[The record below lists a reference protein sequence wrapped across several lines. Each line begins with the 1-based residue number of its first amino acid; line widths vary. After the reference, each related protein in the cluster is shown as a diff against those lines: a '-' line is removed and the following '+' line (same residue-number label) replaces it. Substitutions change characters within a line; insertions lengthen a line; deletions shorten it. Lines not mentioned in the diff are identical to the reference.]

1 MAFFSTRNVRLGSVI
16 GYLILASGTAIA
28 LHRSDEGVHQ
38 AKAASAETQADL
50 SDAKAKGINIRE
62 VLCEGLTEEDL
73 ELYKF
78 VKDNPQGSGGIGDLL
93 TPELEKKALEKSA
106 SKRARL
112 GYAPRPAACSPTV
125 TPNPYAPKK
134 AAPPSR
140 TSKYF
145 GPLKPIFV

>member
-1 MAFFSTRNVRLGSVI
+1 MAFFSTRNVKLGSVV
-16 GYLILASGTAIA
+16 GYVILAFGTGVAI
-28 LHRSDEGVHQ
+28 HRSDEGVHQ
-38 AKAASAETQADL
+38 AKSASAETQADL

-78 VKDNPQGSGGIGDLL
+78 VKDNPKGSGGIGDLL
-93 TPELEKKALEKSA
+93 TPALEKKALETRA
-106 SKRARL
+106 AKRSRL
-112 GYAPRPAACSPTV
+112 GYAPKPAACSPTV

-134 AAPPSR
+134 ATPPSR

-145 GPLKPIFV
+145 GPLKPVFV